1 MSTGP
6 CQGWI
11 MDHVIPLACGG
22 GDVVINLQWLPTALW
37 REKSKWERKI
47 YLSPGQAPTRYCGR

>member
-1 MSTGP
+1 
-6 CQGWI
+6 